1 MDSAMGVITYGVG
14 TVLGLVLVGT
24 MLVWFV
30 QDITQ
35 KKHTILRN
43 YPVIGRLRYLLER
56 QGEYLRQYLVRQRSR
71 RDAVQ
76 PSYSRL
82 DVPTRQGR
90 GRHYRIRVHRGHA
103 RARLHFVRECPVPSS
118 RRGAHGDSGL

>member
-56 QGEYLRQYLVRQRSR
+56 QGEYLRQYL
-71 RDAVQ
+71 DI
-76 PSYSRL
+76 
-82 DVPTRQGR
+82 PTR
-90 GRHYRIRVHRGHA
+90 
-103 RARLHFVRECPVPSS
+103 
-118 RRGAHGDSGL
+118 